1 MNVCLNLSGKIILG
15 DNETLLDKI
24 NHFKK
29 YINFNKIYII
39 NKFFYQI
46 QLLTIGYIYGHSQ
59 FF

>member
-29 YINFNKIYII
+29 IK
-39 NKFFYQI
+39 
-46 QLLTIGYIYGHSQ
+46 L
-59 FF
+59 